1 MRLWQSRMCA
11 TFTVTVAPFST
22 RWHQTLKKRKTG
34 KRVNLPGLDVEI
46 EGDICD
52 AALGSYL
59 VFCTAN
65 ID

>member
-34 KRVNLPGLDVEI
+34 KISQASTLKLKATSATRRWDL
-46 EGDICD
+46 
-52 AALGSYL
+52 
-59 VFCTAN
+59 T
-65 ID
+65 